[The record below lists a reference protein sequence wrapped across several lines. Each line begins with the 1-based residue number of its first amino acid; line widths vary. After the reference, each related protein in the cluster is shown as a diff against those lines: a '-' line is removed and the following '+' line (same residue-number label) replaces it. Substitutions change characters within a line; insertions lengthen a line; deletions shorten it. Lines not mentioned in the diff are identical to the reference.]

1 MAIPAG
7 VPGVDTLG
15 KEDGGPYTVWTYSF
29 WSRPMRF
36 VYRQNYRPQ
45 PAVWLPRWALGLWRW
60 L

>member
-1 MAIPAG
+1 
-7 VPGVDTLG
+7 
-15 KEDGGPYTVWTYSF
+15 
-29 WSRPMRF
+29 MRF